1 MSNDTGSFFGL
12 DPEARAKL
20 SSLIPGEAPLDK
32 PDNLSGIASG
42 PTLDDSLVSFREMP
56 AYKQVQV
63 MHAMT
68 RKMGIHSPFNS
79 CHESI
84 SKQYTRIY
92 GEEFLNYSTYDYLG
106 LNGHPRVNAAA
117 VSALEAFGTSAGASR
132 LVSGERPM
140 HRKLEAGLAE
150 NYDAEGALVFVSG
163 HATNVSTLAAL
174 LNSSDAVYHDAL
186 SHDSILQG
194 ALLSGAHRYS
204 YPHNDCEALER
215 LLRQTR
221 TKHRRALIVTEGLFS
236 MDGSIARLPQLVA
249 LKKEYKAFLMLDEAH
264 ALGVLG
270 ATGRGSFEHFGIAP
284 GEVDIWMGTLSKTL
298 CSCGGFIA
306 GDGALIELL
315 RFRAPGFVYS
325 VGMSP
330 PLAAASA
337 AALELMREEP
347 ERVQRLA
354 ALSAFFLEEARKR
367 GLNTGYAEGYGV
379 IPIIVGS
386 SLVAGLL
393 SARLFERRVNVMP
406 IIFPVVEEGA
416 ARLRFFLS
424 AVHEENQ
431 VGRVLDILCEE
442 LDMARDAAESIH
454 EGPGV

>member
-1 MSNDTGSFFGL
+1 MSSDKGSFFGL
-12 DPEARAKL
+12 DPAARAKL
-20 SSLIPGEAPLDK
+20 SSLIPGETPLEKTDSPPSISAGPK
-32 PDNLSGIASG
+32 LDNSMI
-42 PTLDDSLVSFREMP
+42 SFKEIP
-56 AYKQVQV
+56 SYKQVLV

-68 RKMGIHSPFNS
+68 RKMGIQSPFNS

-84 SKQYTRIY
+84 SKQYTKIR
-92 GEEFLNYSTYDYLG
+92 GEDFLNYSTYDYLG

-117 VSALEAFGTSAGASR
+117 AAAMEAFGTSAGASR

-140 HRKLEAGLAE
+140 HRTLEAGLAA

-163 HATNVSTLAAL
+163 HATNVSTLATL
-174 LNSSDAVYHDAL
+174 LTSSDAVYHDAL
-186 SHDSILQG
+186 SHDSIIQG

-204 YPHNDCEALER
+204 FPHNDCDALEK

-221 TKHRRALIVTEGLFS
+221 TRHRRAVIVTEGLFS
-236 MDGSIARLPQLVA
+236 MDGSIARLPQLIA
-249 LKKEYKAFLMLDEAH
+249 LKKEYTAFLMVDEAH

-270 ATGRGSFEHFGIAP
+270 ATGRGSFEHFGIAA

-337 AALELMREEP
+337 AALGLMREEP
-347 ERVQRLA
+347 ERVRRLA
-354 ALSAFFLEEARKR
+354 ALSLYFLEEARRR

-379 IPIIVGS
+379 IPVIVGS

-393 SARLFERRVNVMP
+393 SARLFERRINVMP

-424 AVHEENQ
+424 SVHEEEQ
-431 VGRVLDILCEE
+431 IRYVLDVLVEE
-442 LDMARDAAESIH
+442 LEKARDAADSMR
-454 EGPGV
+454 EGTGA